1 VKVREMNCAEISEM
15 LPAYAGDGEQSLE
28 MRRHLARCP
37 ECRAEF
43 ERYRSLAS
51 DLGALSAR
59 PVEPPAY
66 LVAALKAIPETD
78 RSRVAAVRK
87 HVARNRNA
95 YASGVA
101 VALLGAG
108 AAMWRA
114 KRRVATA

>member
-1 VKVREMNCAEISEM
+1 MNCTEVTEM
-15 LPAYAGDGEQSLE
+15 LPAYAGEREQSLE

-37 ECRAEF
+37 SCHAEF
-43 ERYRSLAS
+43 ERYRALAS
-51 DLGALSAR
+51 GLGELAAH
-59 PVEPPAY
+59 PAEPPAY

-87 HVARNRNA
+87 HVARNKSA
-95 YASGVA
+95 YAGGLA

-108 AAMWRA
+108 AAAWRV

>member
-1 VKVREMNCAEISEM
+1 MKVIEMNCAEINEM
-15 LPAYAGDGEQSLE
+15 LPAYAGEDEQSLE

-37 ECRAEF
+37 GCRSEF

-59 PVEPPAY
+59 SVEPPAY

-87 HVARNRNA
+87 HVVRNKNA

-108 AAMWRA
+108 AAVWRA